1 MVAQLHTIAPMRL
14 LMPLTRALAMSL
26 PLLSEHGAA
35 PAAAPASGTCI
46 TSRPSNASALA
57 FSGSVRL
64 LAERCTQL
72 WRLASRAPVVA
83 AVLSLVLVLLQLAI
97 HQDER
102 SWVAR
107 GALYDTALLEGHFV
121 QWEWFHVGE
130 TVALI
135 EGRSRGHQDISSQNM
150 YRFAG
155 AYAIS
160 LARPLLGGLYV
171 PTVAS
176 IVLFWLAAVW
186 AIYALAHDATGSS
199 AAAVAGGVM
208 IASAPGFIAYFSNVD
223 AHLPAYAA
231 VAVWLAAMER
241 LQIFREGPSPSSVW
255 LRPIWAG
262 LALAGVGYTLDVAY
276 PLLLFTWLFYGLE
289 SPRHSLIARVLA
301 QLALLTMVF
310 ALVFFGFRFLV
321 ERVLLIHVVSS
332 AASNE
337 PFARVQ
343 EQLLSIRA
351 QGAVRWAAEQLGS
364 LALRWFPAFPPPVSL
379 LAAAGLFSVPRRWL
393 LWALELLGSFA
404 IALSLTKVALRELP
418 LVSSAIYLLA
428 AAGAGR
434 IAQVVAWWCAPAGD
448 PLVSARIRYIVL
460 GALVTLVIVTVN
472 ADLWGNYSLPVL
484 WFRVQ

>member
-35 PAAAPASGTCI
+35 PAAAPASGTYI

-64 LAERCTQL
+64 LAERCAWL
-72 WRLASRAPVVA
+72 WRRLARAPVVA
-83 AVLSLVLVLLQLAI
+83 ALLSLALILLQLAV
-97 HQDER
+97 HQGER
-102 SWVAR
+102 SWVAK

-121 QWEWFHVGE
+121 EWEWIHVGE

-171 PTVAS
+171 PAVAS

-186 AIYALAHDATGSS
+186 AIYTLGRLASGS
-199 AAAVAGGVM
+199 AEVGVAGAVM
-208 IASAPGFIAYFSNVD
+208 AASAPGFVAFFNNVD
-223 AHLPAYAA
+223 AHPVAYAG
-231 VAVWLAAMER
+231 VGLWLAVVER
-241 LQIFREGPSPSSVW
+241 LRAFDSETPLSSTW
-255 LRPIWAG
+255 LRSIWAG
-262 LALAGVGYTLDVAY
+262 LLLAAVGFTMEVAY
-276 PLLLFTWLFYGLE
+276 PLLLFVWLFYVLE
-289 SPRHSLIARVLA
+289 GIYRRLMAKALV
-301 QLALLTMVF
+301 QLALLTAAF
-310 ALVFFGFRFLV
+310 AFAYFGFRILV
-321 ERVLLIHVVSS
+321 EHVLLIQVV
-332 AASNE
+332 AFNE
-337 PFARVQ
+337 PFTRIATQVG
-343 EQLLSIRA
+343 LITSHHLSLSGWLDA
-351 QGAVRWAAEQLGS
+351 QTKGLAVRWL
-364 LALRWFPAFPPPVSL
+364 PAFPLAISL
-379 LAAAGLFSVPRRWL
+379 LAIVGALSVPRRWL
-393 LWALELLGSFA
+393 GWSVILVGSFGA
-404 IALSLTKVALRELP
+404 ALIVTKVAIRELP
-418 LVSSAIYLLA
+418 LVYPAVYLLA

-434 IAQVVAWWCAPAGD
+434 TAQVVAWWCAPAGD
-448 PLVSARIRYIVL
+448 PLVRTRIRYIVL
-460 GALVTLVIVTVN
+460 GMLVALVVATVN